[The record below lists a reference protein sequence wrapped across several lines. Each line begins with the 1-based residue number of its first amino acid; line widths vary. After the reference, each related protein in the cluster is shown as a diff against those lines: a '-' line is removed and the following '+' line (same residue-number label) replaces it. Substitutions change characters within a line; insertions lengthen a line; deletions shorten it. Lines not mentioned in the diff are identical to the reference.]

1 MTKTL
6 PILCVT
12 ATLIAAMAYGYAAPP
27 ELHRAIL
34 SDLPAGPQNQ
44 QPRPDLTLAQAET
57 APEESAEKPA
67 ETPAENPPEKV
78 GNKATATD
86 ALRKSR
92 ELLSQHQSIRAN
104 VIETVEI
111 GSHGFTATGRYL
123 QRGKMKLRLE
133 FDLQIGQTIGAMMEV
148 CDGEVLHT
156 RHIIGEEVQLTRRNV
171 REILEAA
178 SASKVAT
185 ADMFIAEMGFGG
197 LPGLLAAMEQ
207 SMTFDNLK
215 DDSLG
220 DKSVWMIQGTW
231 NQQFRSRFLP
241 PEQDNAGPQDG
252 QKEGQDATQAL
263 PSLVPDFV
271 KVFLDRQTG
280 FPLKIQYL
288 KKVPGRNH
296 ARPMLTLAFRDIEL
310 NGAIDDSEFTFIP
323 PETPTPVDLTSLY
336 KERIRAAEEA
346 AAQRNAPGA
355 PQPGQPPQ
363 N

>member
-6 PILCVT
+6 PILCVA

-34 SDLPAGPQNQ
+34 PDLPAGPQNQ
-44 QPRPDLTLAQAET
+44 QLPADLTLAQAET
-57 APEESAEKPA
+57 EPEETAEKPA
-67 ETPAENPPEKV
+67 ETPAEKPPEKV
-78 GNKATATD
+78 GNKATAAD

-111 GSHGFTATGRYL
+111 GTHGFTATGRYL

-178 SASKVAT
+178 SSSKVAT

-241 PEQDNAGPQDG
+241 PQQANAGPQNG
-252 QKEGQDATQAL
+252 QQAAQQL

-288 KKVPGRNH
+288 KKVAGRNH

-323 PETPTPVDLTSLY
+323 PETPTPVDLTALY
-336 KERIRAAEEA
+336 KERIRAAEQA
-346 AAQRNAPGA
+346 AAQQNNPGA
-355 PQPGQPPQ
+355 PQTGQPPQ